1 MYLSDCMIIDSSDKT
16 LNAHF
21 IPNILKAP
29 RGYSGRQMV
38 HPFQVHPSLQP
49 SGRPG
54 NAVYKEGKMKGR
66 QGLVGLCSTQNL
78 VGFQEEVC
86 IHLSLQAE

>member
-16 LNAHF
+16 LNAYF

-29 RGYSGRQMV
+29 RGQSGRQVV

-66 QGLVGLCSTQNL
+66 QGWW
-78 VGFQEEVC
+78 VC
-86 IHLSLQAE
+86 VQLRIWRASRRKCGYT